1 MRRLKP
7 LDRYVLR
14 EFLGIFAAASLGF
27 PVLVIVLD
35 VTESLGKYLQRKLPP
50 LDIAQAYAYGV
61 PETMFQIGRA
71 HV

>member
-35 VTESLGKYLQRKLPP
+35 VTESLGKYLQ
-50 LDIAQAYAYGV
+50 
-61 PETMFQIGRA
+61 QIGRA